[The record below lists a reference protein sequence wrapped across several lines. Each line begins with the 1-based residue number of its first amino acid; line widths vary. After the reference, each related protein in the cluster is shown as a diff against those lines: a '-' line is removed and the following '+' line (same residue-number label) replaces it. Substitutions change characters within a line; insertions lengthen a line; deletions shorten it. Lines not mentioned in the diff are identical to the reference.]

1 MAPQIAS
8 HDGGTDCLYRT
19 EIKKKTKK
27 EMKHKTKFGWKKKK
41 NYSIIFLRIL
51 SFKEHPDRVKLGYTE
66 GSDHCGKSAERT
78 GINIFT
84 LV

>member
-1 MAPQIAS
+1 
-8 HDGGTDCLYRT
+8 
-19 EIKKKTKK
+19 
-27 EMKHKTKFGWKKKK
+27 MKHKTKFGWEKKEKLFH
-41 NYSIIFLRIL
+41 SFLRIL

-66 GSDHCGKSAERT
+66 GSDHHGKSAERT